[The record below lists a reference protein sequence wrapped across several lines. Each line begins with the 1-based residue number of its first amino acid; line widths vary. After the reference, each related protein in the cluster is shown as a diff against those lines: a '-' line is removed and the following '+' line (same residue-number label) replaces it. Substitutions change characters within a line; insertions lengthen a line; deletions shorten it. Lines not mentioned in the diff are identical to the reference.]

1 MPWKGISMLL
11 RCAVALLAAF
21 LLVAGCDRHDEP
33 APVASP
39 GSSSDASTSP
49 EALEVSSEQQAAILE
64 VLEGLHA
71 AYQARD
77 LEAVLGRI
85 HLAIEAT
92 AQEYQARHP
101 EKEGAAEEIR
111 DAFRAFHEDI
121 FRHEDYHLQD
131 FQSGFAEFKALPDG
145 TVEVLSSVPIIGTE
159 AMTFEDTDGTS
170 ATIRLRLGRFVM
182 RPVEGS
188 WQIAGMDL
196 F

>member
-1 MPWKGISMLL
+1 MLL

-21 LLVAGCDRHDEP
+21 LLVAGCDRPDGGQAS
-33 APVASP
+33 APD
-39 GSSSDASTSP
+39 SSSGPSVTH
-49 EALEVSSEQQAAILE
+49 EALEVSSDQQAAILE
-64 VLEGLHA
+64 VLEGLHS
-71 AYQARD
+71 AYEARD

-85 HLAIEAT
+85 QLAIEAT
-92 AQEYQARHP
+92 AQDYQARHP
-101 EKEGAAEEIR
+101 EKKEAALEIR

-121 FRHEDYHLQD
+121 FRQEDYQLLD

-145 TVEVLSSVPIIGTE
+145 TVEVLSSIPIIGTE

-182 RPVEGS
+182 RQVDGT
-188 WQIAGMDL
+188 WKIAGMDL

>member
-1 MPWKGISMLL
+1 MLL

-21 LLVAGCDRHDEP
+21 LLVAGCDRTEDPARGSASGEASAPSIREEAALDDE
-33 APVASP
+33 A
-39 GSSSDASTSP
+39 
-49 EALEVSSEQQAAILE
+49 QAAILE

-71 AYQARD
+71 AYEARD
-77 LEAVLGRI
+77 LEGVLGRI

-92 AQEYQARHP
+92 AGEYQARHP
-101 EKEGAAEEIR
+101 EKVGADQEIR

-121 FRHEDYHLQD
+121 FRHEDYRLQD
-131 FQSGFAEFKALPDG
+131 FQSGFAEFKSLPDG

-182 RPVEGS
+182 RQIEGS